1 MKIKPEYSLEFEL
14 DEINIVRKEP
24 DGTVTVVSPISET
37 AAMAWEGIER
47 NIAFDAL
54 VDAIVTEFAGATK
67 DAVAADLK
75 ALMAQLVALG
85 YAEE

>member
-1 MKIKPEYSLEFEL
+1 MKIKPEFQLQYEL
-14 DEINIVRKEP
+14 DDITIVRKNA
-24 DGTVTVVSPISET
+24 DGTVTELSPISET

-47 NIAFDAL
+47 NIAFDDL

-67 DAVAADLK
+67 EGVARDLQ
-75 ALMAQLVALG
+75 ALMAQLVQLG

>member
-1 MKIKPEYSLEFEL
+1 MKIKPEYSLQFEL
-14 DEINIVRKEP
+14 DDIVIMRKNA
-24 DGTVTVVSPISET
+24 DGTETEIGPISET

-47 NIAFDAL
+47 NIPFDDL

-67 DAVAADLK
+67 EAVSADLK
-75 ALMAQLVALG
+75 ALMTQLVALG

>member
-1 MKIKPEYSLEFEL
+1 MKIKPEFALQYEL
-14 DEINIVRKEP
+14 DDITIVRKNA
-24 DGTVTVVSPISET
+24 DGSVTELSPISDT

-47 NIAFDAL
+47 AIPFDAL
-54 VDAIVTEFAGATK
+54 VDAIMNEFAGAARET
-67 DAVAADLK
+67 VAADLR

>member
-1 MKIKPEYSLEFEL
+1 MKIKPEFALQYEL
-14 DEINIVRKEP
+14 DDIAIVRKNA
-24 DGTVTVVSPISET
+24 DGTVTELSPISET

>member
-1 MKIKPEYSLEFEL
+1 MKIKPEFALQYDL
-14 DEINIVRKEP
+14 DDITIVRKNA
-24 DGTVTVVSPISET
+24 DGSVTELSPISET

-47 NIAFDAL
+47 SIAFDAL
-54 VDAIVTEFAGATK
+54 VDAIVTEFAGAAK

>member
-1 MKIKPEYSLEFEL
+1 MKIKPEFALQYEL
-14 DEINIVRKEP
+14 DDVFIVRKNA
-24 DGTVTVVSPISET
+24 DGTVTELGPISET

-47 NIAFDAL
+47 NIVFDDL

-67 DAVAADLK
+67 EAVAADLK
-75 ALMAQLVALG
+75 ALMGQLVQLG

>member
-1 MKIKPEYSLEFEL
+1 MRIKPEFALQYEL
-14 DEINIVRKEP
+14 DDIAIVRKNA
-24 DGTVTVVSPISET
+24 DGTVTELSPISET

-47 NIAFDAL
+47 NIAFDDL

-67 DAVAADLK
+67 EAVAADLK
-75 ALMAQLVALG
+75 ALMGQLLQLG

>member
-1 MKIKPEYSLEFEL
+1 MRIKPEFALQYEL
-14 DEINIVRKEP
+14 DDITIIRKEP
-24 DGTVTVVSPISET
+24 GGSVTELSPISET

-67 DAVAADLK
+67 EGVAADLK